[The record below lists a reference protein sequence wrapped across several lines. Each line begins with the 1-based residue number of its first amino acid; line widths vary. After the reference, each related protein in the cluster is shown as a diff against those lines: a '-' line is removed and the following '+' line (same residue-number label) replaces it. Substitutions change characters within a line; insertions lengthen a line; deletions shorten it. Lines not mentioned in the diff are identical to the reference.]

1 MLLAEAQTLFF
12 GPVLTQF
19 PEKVGEHIFL
29 DLLALVAVLRE
40 LLPDVHETGEI
51 VFEMVNYIV
60 CGKVVVLE
68 LLDDDKDEQVQHHMR
83 TKQHDQVEVPEPNW
97 PSLSTS
103 LSLDAAIGA
112 IWSPVTVVHD
122 FVPVF
127 TCGESKHQE
136 EGVEEAV
143 EVLVHRV
150 NYVASFDGIE

>member
-19 PEKVGEHIFL
+19 PEEVGEHIFL

-40 LLPDVHETGEI
+40 LLPDFHETGEI
-51 VFEMVNYIV
+51 VFEMADYIV
-60 CGKVVVLE
+60 CRKVVVLE